1 VLKSRSL
8 VCLKTGSMLKTCNNM
23 NLVLVMLNKQ
33 RNASEWTRW
42 GREAKSLSFVENRTR
57 SLHRNGYKTKLNL
70 SSRCYWESSVRFL
83 RPEEPIRSSNRKT
96 FFLMKYDRSNQWDS
110 CRQSLSALDTILL
123 SDWPI
128 PMKYDRVILFSL
140 RCRWRMGIPG
150 NDSDNGLI
158 NPFIHPTGINFLQWL
173 DNENRAK
180 PDFWVIN

>member
-1 VLKSRSL
+1 MHPSGPGEEGKPSHCPSSRIGPEACMEMVTKQNSIFRRD
-8 VCLKTGSMLKTCNNM
+8 VTGNH
-23 NLVLVMLNKQ
+23 
-33 RNASEWTRW
+33 RW
-42 GREAKSLSFVENRTR
+42 GSFGQKNPSGPRKGKLSFWWNT
-57 SLHRNGYKTKLNL
+57 
-70 SSRCYWESSVRFL
+70 
-83 RPEEPIRSSNRKT
+83 I
-96 FFLMKYDRSNQWDS
+96 DRINEIPVDS
-110 CRQSLSALDTILL
+110 PYRLSALDTILL
-123 SDWPI
+123 SDWPT

>member
-1 VLKSRSL
+1 LSTQRKNFSLGSGRQVLKSRSL

-23 NLVLVMLNKQ
+23 N
-33 RNASEWTRW
+33 
-42 GREAKSLSFVENRTR
+42 
-57 SLHRNGYKTKLNL
+57 RNGYKTKLNL
-70 SSRCYWESSVRFL
+70 SSRCCWESSVRFL
-83 RPEEPIRSSNRKT
+83 RPEEPIRSSKRKT
-96 FFLMKYDRSNQWDS
+96 FFLMKYDRSNQWDPVDS
-110 CRQSLSALDTILL
+110 PYRLSALDTILL
-123 SDWPI
+123 SDWPT

-150 NDSDNGLI
+150 NDSENG